1 MERKKIALLA
11 VLVCIL
17 VSGSLTSCD
26 KDERTIPSHQEEGIA
41 SKSEGNDLRSESLR
55 ARLDVVPSQALRGT
69 NFRFV
74 VWISGQNPQN
84 KKAALRFE
92 CPDGV
97 TRTFDMQTNGYDV
110 EMAFFVLNRSL
121 SQYGEYRVSA
131 YEKVGNGYYNLFC
144 SERVFVLHPPI
155 PMGDNYSSLH
165 VGKGVMYPR
174 NCTAWVTGKVNEMW
188 NANSFQNL
196 IDNPRDAKH
205 WKNHL
210 VAKGY
215 KADGNPRVGDIA
227 FWEANI
233 KGCSGSLGHVAFVNN
248 VSSDGNT
255 VYITEYNFPSGERYG
270 TRTLKRY
277 GARKPSEQFPIA
289 FIHVQTRRN

>member
-26 KDERTIPSHQEEGIA
+26 KDERTIPSYQEEGIA

-74 VWISGQNPQN
+74 VWISGRNPQN

-131 YEKVGNGYYNLFC
+131 YEKVGNGYYSLFC

-165 VGKGVMYPR
+165 VGDMANR

-188 NANSFQNL
+188 NTNSFQNL
-196 IDNPRDAKH
+196 IAKPRHANN
-205 WKNHL
+205 WKNYL

-215 KADGNPRVGDIA
+215 KADDNPRVGDIA
-227 FWEANI
+227 FWDPGVGEAN
-233 KGCSGSLGHVAFVNN
+233 KTYGHVAFVNN
-248 VSSDGNT
+248 VSPDGNT
-255 VYITEYNFPSGERYG
+255 VYITEYNFIPLSYG

-277 GARKPSEQFPIA
+277 GARKPSEQFPTA